1 MKQTIDIENKLI
13 FTKGKMEEGEGQT
26 RGLGLTIAIY
36 IIAKQQGY
44 ILHSTGNYTH
54 YLVITYNGA
63 ESDEKKKIQ
72 SLCYIPET
80 NTIL

>member
-63 ESDEKKKIQ
+63 ESDEKKKNSITM
-72 SLCYIPET
+72 LYT
-80 NTIL
+80 RN